1 MRKKITS
8 TEAVRNFSEILNAV
22 NYKGIHFTVVR
33 GGKAV
38 AEINP
43 VGASIRDERILQELP
58 QILRKIPRLGKDAAA
73 FDRDLRRAVSQQ
85 PSPPKRSEWE

>member
-8 TEAVRNFSEILNAV
+8 TEAARNFSEILNAV
-22 NYKGIHFTVVR
+22 NYKGARYTVVR

-43 VGASIRDERILQELP
+43 VGAEKTEEKTLSDLP
-58 QILRKIPRLGKDAAA
+58 QILKKLPRLGKEAAA
-73 FDRDLRRAVSQQ
+73 FEQDLRWAISKQ
-85 PSPPKRSEWE
+85 PSTGTITEWE